1 MSSWVILVD
10 NLKDVSNTETP
21 HKVMTVREYLMH
33 PKLFAGANPTILNL
47 SRSYAYQGAGYYA
60 SLLAEARQHRVVPT
74 VETMVEL
81 SRKQLYQHA
90 LPELEDRLNRCLRKM
105 AADQAAGIT
114 RMLVYLGQFS
124 DPALEPFSR
133 LLFDWFRA
141 PVLEVVLE
149 EGEWRSIKRIRVLAV
164 DDLTPEERARFLA
177 AIETYTTRPWRAPKQ
192 RAVMKYSLAV
202 LSDPKEELPPSSMAS
217 LKHMAKVAARHGVE
231 VIPIGK
237 GDLDKLAQYDA
248 LFIRETTNIDNHTYR
263 FARRAVQEG
272 MPVIDDPVSMI
283 RCTNKVYLTELL
295 NSHGIATPRTIVL
308 ASQKEANDL
317 EAQLGSPIV
326 LKIPDGSFSRGVF
339 RVAGAEP
346 IREKLKELF
355 QESAILIAQEYC
367 PTEFDWRIGVLDG
380 EPLFAVQYQMA
391 KKHWQIVR
399 HEAGKKSVEGGYTTV
414 SLAEAP
420 PAVVD
425 IAVRGARLIGDG
437 FYGVDL
443 KVIGDRVVVIE
454 INDNPNLDHGVE
466 DSAEK
471 DAVWDQL
478 IRWFVRRLE
487 VR

>member
-10 NLKDVSNTETP
+10 SLKDVSNTETP
-21 HKVMTVREYLMH
+21 HKVMTVREYLTH
-33 PKLFAGANPTILNL
+33 PKLFTGAKPTILNL

-74 VETMVEL
+74 VETMIEL

-90 LPELEDRLNRCLRKM
+90 LPEIEDRLNRCLRKM
-105 AADQAAGIT
+105 APEAAGAVSRLLI
-114 RMLVYLGQFS
+114 YLGQVN
-124 DPALEPFSR
+124 DAALEPFAR

-164 DDLTPEERARFLA
+164 NDLEVDERSAFLTA
-177 AIETYTTRPWRAPKQ
+177 VENYTTRPWRAPKQ
-192 RAVMKYSLAV
+192 RALMKYSMAV
-202 LSDPKEELPPSSMAS
+202 LSDPKEELPPSSIAS

-231 VIPIGK
+231 VVPIGK

-295 NSHGIATPRTIVL
+295 ASHGIATPKTIVL
-308 ASQKEANDL
+308 SSLKEAGDL
-317 EAQLGSPIV
+317 EAKLGSPIV

-339 RVAGAEP
+339 RVSGDEA
-346 IREKLKELF
+346 IKEKLKELF
-355 QESAILIAQEYC
+355 QESAILLAQEYC
-367 PTEFDWRIGVLDG
+367 PTDYDWRIGVLDG
-380 EPLFAVQYQMA
+380 EPLFACQYLMA

-399 HEAGKKSVEGGYTTV
+399 HETGKKAVEGGFKTV

-420 PAVVD
+420 PAVID
-425 IAVRGARLIGDG
+425 IAVRAARLIGNG

-443 KVIGDRVVVIE
+443 KVIGERVVVIE
-454 INDNPNLDHGVE
+454 VNDNPNLEHGVE
-466 DSAEK
+466 DQADK

-487 VR
+487 TR